1 MYYPKN
7 SPSPSM
13 FPIESCNRI
22 NGDDDDHD
30 HHYYHHHHHHH
41 QNHRYQKR
49 PLLSSLSYRSS
60 SILILI
66 IMIILFSHDF
76 VTVFGQ
82 KFSNNHHHH
91 HNHQNDRISQSINN
105 EQNII
110 KDFHHMMK
118 KNSNHRLIRPS
129 QAKTTT
135 TFIVEPKNLLPI
147 VMEKNN
153 SDIFHQNQ
161 YDDDKQAN
169 YQIVKKNNKT
179 KHKTKMSP
187 NLKQFSDLNVDLV
200 FEDSVDVNTTHYN
213 QTYNDD
219 DGDYDDGHNL
229 GTIIMPL
236 DSSESIDGPK
246 SIVLP
251 PPSPPPPPPESFPL
265 NHYYSINN
273 QPKKLTINAKSNEV
287 DLRSKMF
294 IMTKL
299 IEPNTNRVIYT
310 NHYNGTAFNHQLS
323 DLVSSPI
330 TQSNSNTIQTLDD
343 VEQRSQYLQTSNSGD
358 HVLRPFVRRTTNH
371 NNRRPV
377 FNNQNNFNHL
387 QYPEKLSDAQHHHH
401 RRNKND
407 NNEPQ
412 WSLPVIELKRL
423 TRTESTMNQS
433 SIVTPS
439 SGRLMK
445 LTTASPLIIENP
457 INEPAN
463 QRDPMNS
470 HQRLMMM
477 MFHKR
482 LPLLSNDEGFILTRP
497 NVTDAGGMV
506 EIIENNDNSLI
517 DKRDDDDRRLNDES
531 NVNANRN
538 QKEFKRRFG
547 EMLEPP
553 RGRNFNSFK
562 MNNNNNRGLS
572 KEDVSINDLEL
583 DDEFQ
588 PSRLKNNNKNKNNNS
603 VNNSGQNNFHPK
615 NVNQNNNNNKPSL
628 QQQMMV
634 SPPPQQQNK
643 IIFNQQGFPQTLH
656 QMMPL
661 FFDKFMAQLSNGPPV
676 APSPPLPQSLHS
688 NHIDNDIGDL
698 DAPMERRLTGGGKQ
712 LSGAVQPPPQPPPPP
727 PPSSSIFANEIIPTG
742 NEFDTNFP
750 TTGGLVSWPKIFRFT
765 DGRINLHDFEREKK
779 RSRIKFSHK
788 LGKSH
793 PLFNIK
799 RDSFLILH
807 GGTFNQ

>member
-1 MYYPKN
+1 
-7 SPSPSM
+7 
-13 FPIESCNRI
+13 
-22 NGDDDDHD
+22 
-30 HHYYHHHHHHH
+30 
-41 QNHRYQKR
+41 
-49 PLLSSLSYRSS
+49 
-60 SILILI
+60 
-66 IMIILFSHDF
+66 
-76 VTVFGQ
+76 
-82 KFSNNHHHH
+82 
-91 HNHQNDRISQSINN
+91 
-105 EQNII
+105 
-110 KDFHHMMK
+110 
-118 KNSNHRLIRPS
+118 
-129 QAKTTT
+129 
-135 TFIVEPKNLLPI
+135 
-147 VMEKNN
+147 
-153 SDIFHQNQ
+153 
-161 YDDDKQAN
+161 
-169 YQIVKKNNKT
+169 
-179 KHKTKMSP
+179 MSP

-200 FEDSVDVNTTHYN
+200 FEDSVDILVNRLMVQNRLFCTT
-213 QTYNDD
+213 
-219 DGDYDDGHNL
+219 
-229 GTIIMPL
+229 
-236 DSSESIDGPK
+236 
-246 SIVLP
+246 
-251 PPSPPPPPPESFPL
+251 PPPPPSESFPL

-387 QYPEKLSDAQHHHH
+387 QYPEKLPDAQHHHHH

-433 SIVTPS
+433 SVVTPS

-463 QRDPMNS
+463 QRVPMNS

-517 DKRDDDDRRLNDES
+517 DKRDDDDDDRRLNDES

-588 PSRLKNNNKNKNNNS
+588 PSRLKNNNNNKNKNNNS

-727 PPSSSIFANEIIPTG
+727 SSSIFANEIIPTG